1 MLWRDGGRGLRVTG
15 GGFVGGSWKSRRFQR
30 MVNTL
35 KDVGEI
41 RWEGSHYPQSVVF
54 SWEHPKV

>member
-41 RWEGSHYPQSVVF
+41 R
-54 SWEHPKV
+54 